1 MRNHPRHLL
10 ALLSAGLLLLTA
22 CPGTESECGNGSR
35 EGTEQCDDGNTANG
49 DGCSSSCTTEAAPVC
64 GNGEV
69 EVGEAC
75 DDGNTRNGD
84 GCQNDCSETPPGQE
98 VLAECGNG
106 IREISEACDDGNTV
120 NGDGCESTCVPT
132 RPAQDVCPGAA
143 DLPQPAAGATCTVVP
158 VPGGTTASGARL
170 YMGVVLLDGK
180 TLNGGQVLVDDKG
193 IIQCSACDCSDH
205 AAAAGAVKISCPQG
219 VISPALIN
227 AHDHIDYQKAP
238 EAGRQERYEHRHD
251 WRVGGAAH
259 DGHTRLPAGA
269 TAADLGVRW
278 AELRQVMSG
287 TTAVVSSGGR
297 PGFLRDLNSLG
308 AAQEGLAEPDV
319 NFQTFPIGDSGGEEL
334 SSGCNYRT
342 SIDTP
347 SQIPPLSAYLPHV
360 AEGISASAQNE
371 FRCLSGEGEGSQQL
385 MTPRTAIIHGI
396 GLTAADIAKMAEKGT
411 GLVWSPRSNVSLYG
425 ETAMVTTYKQ
435 LGVNIALGTDW
446 LQSGSMNILREL
458 RCANYLN
465 EVHYSRTF
473 TDEELWRMVTANA
486 ADLSETWEKLGR
498 IAPKKVADL
507 AIFKLKSYAY
517 SPHSAVINANAED
530 VVLTVRGGKP
540 LYGDKDVVA
549 ALTVGAAEPCDDL
562 LMCGTTKAVCAKS
575 ETGKTFTE
583 LSDANKSAYALFFCG
598 DSAPTNEP
606 TCEPQRTATAP
617 VAASQNGS
625 TVYTGTRR
633 LADYD
638 GDGVAN
644 AQDNCPIVFNPIRPM
659 DNSKQAD
666 TDNDGVGDACDP
678 CPLAANSTTC
688 TAPNPKDEDAD
699 GKFSPD
705 DNCPGVANADQ
716 KDSDTDGRGDV
727 CDACP
732 NANPDDK
739 VCSVSLYD
747 VKRPAPAGTLPLMG
761 YTITIPKAVVT
772 AIAGNSYFVQVPTA
786 DLTSGPDWSGA
797 YVFSSSSTAAKPAVG
812 DLIEIK
818 SAVVASYFG
827 QLQLTNVTFTK
838 LGTAPLPAPVAV
850 SPSDVNTGGS
860 RAAALESVLVEVS
873 NVVVSK
879 QEPTP
884 GSADNA
890 PTYEFVVDTRADG
903 SETQGLRVNDLM
915 YRHPMPEVG
924 TEFRRVRGILEWRN
938 GNSKVEPRSADDLL
952 LPPPP
957 LVSFGTS
964 STQFIRVNPA
974 CDPNGCSIIGPVKL
988 LVSLP
993 NAYGEDVEVTVSS
1006 SDTASL
1012 RVAQGG
1018 KVIIPKGQAS
1028 AEVKLIPVA
1037 VAGSVKLTATLG
1049 SSSKETTVRVLGTTE
1064 QPTVTA
1070 LTPGR
1075 IVTAPSNDV
1084 TLVAALD
1091 IPAPTGTTLE
1101 FEVTPPE
1108 LGTVEPTTVPVGT
1121 DTLSVPFTFKTSATP
1136 GAGPG
1141 SITARV
1147 AGSTTAVSSTIEVA
1161 ASLPQLVSITPTPV
1175 VVFQGTTQTFTVTL
1189 DGAAPGDM
1197 LVKLV
1202 AAPAT
1207 AGVAFGTVPFT
1218 VPVAAGANSA
1228 SFTFTADATG
1238 NSTGTV
1244 KASLGGKEVTADVT
1258 VRLPYP
1264 KIVSIS
1270 PTLAKVIPKA
1280 SRTFTVT
1287 LDKAAETGGFT
1298 VAFALTPAELGTV
1311 NATATIASGA
1321 KTVDVTFTAGEVD
1334 VKGRLVASNSLGAG
1348 SSAWADIE
1356 VAALPPHVVISE
1368 VSGRGPSTGSTSP
1381 DVQLDE
1387 FVELYNP
1394 SSEPVDLSGWKL
1406 QYKGAAGTTYGTSNT
1421 YTIPEGKVIPAY
1433 GYFLIA
1439 NGNFRGSVTPDAT
1452 HSINMSGS
1460 AGALRIGKPEVGTS
1474 LEDPNAVDTL
1484 VYGTPSA
1491 GFETKA
1497 APAHPAA
1504 GGSLERKA
1512 LATSTAASMATG
1524 GADAAKGNGYDS
1536 NDNSVDFVQRATRD
1550 PQSSASPTEQP

>member
-1 MRNHPRHLL
+1 
-10 ALLSAGLLLLTA
+10 
-22 CPGTESECGNGSR
+22 
-35 EGTEQCDDGNTANG
+35 
-49 DGCSSSCTTEAAPVC
+49 VC

-75 DDGNTRNGD
+75 DDGNDRDGD
-84 GCQNDCSETPPGQE
+84 GCQKNCSETPPGE
-98 VLAECGNG
+98 EILAVCGNG
-106 IREISEACDDGNTV
+106 VREISEACDDGNTA

-132 RPAQDVCPGAA
+132 RPAQDMCPGAA
-143 DLPQPAAGATCTVVP
+143 SLPQPEPGATCKVSA
-158 VPGGTTASGARL
+158 GTGTWRL

-193 IIQCSACDCSDH
+193 IIQCSSCDCSSQAE
-205 AAAAGAVKISCPQG
+205 AATATTISCPQG

-259 DGHTRLPAGA
+259 DGHTRLPAGS

-297 PGFLRDLNSLG
+297 PGFLRDLNSAG

-342 SIDTP
+342 SLDTP
-347 SQIPPLSAYLPHV
+347 SDIPPLSAYLPHV

-371 FRCLSGEGEGSQQL
+371 FRCLSGEGTGSQQL

-396 GLTAADIAKMAEKGT
+396 GLTASDIAKMAEKGT

-425 ETAMVTTYKQ
+425 ETAMITAYKQ

-465 EVHYSRTF
+465 EVHFSRTF

-540 LYGDKDVVA
+540 LYGDKAVVA
-549 ALTVGAAEPCDDL
+549 ALTAGAVDPCDDL
-562 LMCGTTKAVCAKS
+562 PMCGTLKAVCAKS
-575 ETGKTFTE
+575 ETGKTFAE
-583 LSDANKSAYALFFCG
+583 LSAANTSAYALFFCG
-598 DSAPTNEP
+598 DTAPANEP

-644 AQDNCPIVFNPIRPM
+644 AQDNCSIVFNPIRPM
-659 DNSKQAD
+659 DNGKQAD

-678 CPLAANSTTC
+678 CPLAANSTSC

-699 GKFSPD
+699 GKFSPE
-705 DNCPGVANADQ
+705 DNCPGAANADQ
-716 KDSDTDGRGDV
+716 KDTDGDGRGDA

-732 NANPDDK
+732 SANVGDTI
-739 VCSVSLYD
+739 CSASLYD
-747 VKRPAPAGTLPLMG
+747 VKRPAPTGTLPLMG
-761 YTITIPKAVVT
+761 YTITIPRAVVT

-818 SAVVASYFG
+818 SAVVANYFG

-850 SPSDVNTGGS
+850 SPSEVNTGGS

-873 NVVVSK
+873 NVFVSK

-957 LVSFGTS
+957 LASFGS
-964 STQFIRVNPA
+964 ASQQFIRVNPA
-974 CDPNGCSIIGPVKL
+974 CETDGCSLIGPAKL
-988 LVSLP
+988 MVALP
-993 NAYGEDVEVTVSS
+993 TAYAEDLEVTVTSS
-1006 SDTASL
+1006 NTANL
-1012 RVAQGG
+1012 QVAHGG
-1018 KVIIPKGQAS
+1018 KVSIPKGQTS
-1028 AEVKLIPVA
+1028 AEVKLIPLAKADGVT
-1037 VAGSVKLTATLG
+1037 LTATLG
-1049 SSSKETTVRVLGTTE
+1049 ASSKTTVVRVLAIDE
-1064 QPTVTA
+1064 VPS
-1070 LTPGR
+1070 LTKLSPDPL
-1075 IVTAPSNDV
+1075 VTAPGFDA
-1084 TLVAALD
+1084 TLTATLN
-1091 IPAPTGTTLE
+1091 IPAPAGT
-1101 FEVTPPE
+1101 
-1108 LGTVEPTTVPVGT
+1108 
-1121 DTLSVPFTFKTSATP
+1121 SVD
-1136 GAGPG
+1136 
-1141 SITARV
+1141 
-1147 AGSTTAVSSTIEVA
+1147 
-1161 ASLPQLVSITPTPV
+1161 V
-1175 VVFQGTTQTFTVTL
+1175 VV
-1189 DGAAPGDM
+1189 
-1197 LVKLV
+1197 
-1202 AAPAT
+1202 
-1207 AGVAFGTVPFT
+1207 
-1218 VPVAAGANSA
+1218 
-1228 SFTFTADATG
+1228 
-1238 NSTGTV
+1238 
-1244 KASLGGKEVTADVT
+1244 
-1258 VRLPYP
+1258 
-1264 KIVSIS
+1264 
-1270 PTLAKVIPKA
+1270 
-1280 SRTFTVT
+1280 
-1287 LDKAAETGGFT
+1287 
-1298 VAFALTPAELGTV
+1298 TPAELGTV
-1311 NATATIASGA
+1311 TPSTVGVTPDASSVSFTFVASETAATTDSGTITVKLGASEVSVPVNFTDDFPTVASLTPSTATVFHGTTQVFTVTLNKVTEGDVAVKLAVVPPTGSTAFGTVPATVVVPKGSRSATFTFTATTDATVNGTGIVRASLGTSKAEASVLVRSTYPKLASITPANPRVRPSATQDFTVALDKAAEAGGVTVAVSLEPATGVGSLGA
-1321 KTVDVTFTAGEVD
+1321 ATVFIDKDKTSGTVTFTATSSTEGASGTFRATYDGVTLTTPVTVSGLRKGLVINEVD
-1334 VKGRLVASNSLGAG
+1334 YDQPGTDTAEFMEIYNSSDAPIPLANLVLVLVNGNNSTEYLRVNLADAGSELGAG
-1348 SSAWADIE
+1348 KYLVFGTATLLSTVTDSSVLKITASADSLVQNGAPDGLAIYDT
-1356 VAALPPHVVISE
+1356 AADKLVDSLSYEGDMRSVTLNQTTTKFSLTE
-1368 VSGRGPSTGSTSP
+1368 GAGSTAT
-1381 DVQLDE
+1381 L
-1387 FVELYNP
+1387 
-1394 SSEPVDLSGWKL
+1394 VDAGAGSLSRIPNGQDSDSNADDFKL
-1406 QYKGAAGTTYGTSNT
+1406 TATTTPGAANV
-1421 YTIPEGKVIPAY
+1421 P
-1433 GYFLIA
+1433 
-1439 NGNFRGSVTPDAT
+1439 
-1452 HSINMSGS
+1452 
-1460 AGALRIGKPEVGTS
+1460 
-1474 LEDPNAVDTL
+1474 
-1484 VYGTPSA
+1484 
-1491 GFETKA
+1491 
-1497 APAHPAA
+1497 
-1504 GGSLERKA
+1504 
-1512 LATSTAASMATG
+1512 
-1524 GADAAKGNGYDS
+1524 
-1536 NDNSVDFVQRATRD
+1536 
-1550 PQSSASPTEQP
+1550 

>member
-1 MRNHPRHLL
+1 MRHHPRHLL

-49 DGCSSSCTTEAAPVC
+49 DGCSSSCTTETAQPVC

-75 DDGNTRNGD
+75 DDGNDRDGD
-84 GCQNDCSETPPGQE
+84 GCQKNCSETPPGQE
-98 VLAECGNG
+98 VLAVCGNG
-106 IREISEACDDGNTV
+106 IREISEACDDGNTN
-120 NGDGCESTCVPT
+120 NGDGCESNCVPT
-132 RPAQDVCPGAA
+132 RPAQDMCPGAA
-143 DLPQPAAGATCTVVP
+143 SLPQPEPGATCKVSA
-158 VPGGTTASGARL
+158 GTGTWRL

-193 IIQCSACDCSDH
+193 IIQCSSCDCSSH
-205 AAAAGAVKISCPQG
+205 AEAATATTISCPQG

-251 WRVGGAAH
+251 WRVGGSAH

-297 PGFLRDLNSLG
+297 PGFLRDLNSFG

-342 SIDTP
+342 SLDTP
-347 SQIPPLSAYLPHV
+347 SDIPPLSAYLPHV

-371 FRCLSGEGEGSQQL
+371 FRCLSGEGAGSQQL

-396 GLTAADIAKMAEKGT
+396 GLTAADIAKMADKGT

-540 LYGDKDVVA
+540 LYGDKSVVA
-549 ALTVGAAEPCDDL
+549 ALTVGAVDPCDDL
-562 LMCGTTKAVCAKS
+562 PMCGTTKAVCAKS
-575 ETGKTFTE
+575 ETGKTFAE
-583 LSDANKSAYALFFCG
+583 LSAANTSAYALFFCG
-598 DSAPTNEP
+598 DTAPANEP

-617 VAASQNGS
+617 VPASQNGS

-688 TAPNPKDEDAD
+688 TASNPKDEDAD

-705 DNCPGVANADQ
+705 DNCPGAANADQ
-716 KDSDTDGRGDV
+716 KDTDGDGRGDA

-747 VKRPAPAGTLPLMG
+747 VKRPAPTGTLPLMG

-818 SAVVASYFG
+818 SAVVANYFG

-850 SPSDVNTGGS
+850 SPSEVNTGGS

-873 NVVVSK
+873 NVFVSK

-915 YRHPMPEVG
+915 YRHPMPDVG

-938 GNSKVEPRSADDLL
+938 GNSKIEPRNADDL

-957 LVSFGTS
+957 LVSFGTADNKY
-964 STQFIRVNPA
+964 IRVDPA
-974 CDPNGCSIIGPVKL
+974 CDPNGCSIIGQPKL

-993 NAYGEDVEVTVSS
+993 NAYGEDVEITVTS
-1006 SDTASL
+1006 SDPASL

-1018 KVIIPKGQAS
+1018 KVIIPKGQLS

-1037 VAGSVKLTATLG
+1037 MASRVTLTATQG
-1049 SSSKETTVRVLGTTE
+1049 ASSKTTAVRVLGTTE
-1064 QPTVTA
+1064 QSTLTA

-1075 IVTAPSNDV
+1075 IVTAASQDV
-1084 TLVAALD
+1084 TLMATLD
-1091 IPAPTGTTLE
+1091 IPAPAGTTLE

-1108 LGTVEPTTVPVGT
+1108 LGTIEPTTVTAGT
-1121 DTLSVPFTFKTSATP
+1121 DTTTVYFTFKTSAAP
-1136 GAGPG
+1136 AVSVG
-1141 SITARV
+1141 SLTARV
-1147 AGSTTAVSSTIEVA
+1147 AGSSAPPVTSTIEVV
-1161 ASLPQLVSITPTPV
+1161 ASLPQLVSISPTPV
-1175 VVFQGTTQTFTVTL
+1175 VVFQGTTQPFTLMLSDV
-1189 DGAAPGDM
+1189 APGDM

-1202 AAPAT
+1202 AAPTT
-1207 AGVAFGTVPFT
+1207 AGAAFGTVPFV
-1218 VPVAAGANSA
+1218 VPVPAGAQLA
-1228 SFTFTADATG
+1228 SFTFAADATG
-1238 NSTGTV
+1238 SGTGTV
-1244 KASLGGKEVTADVT
+1244 KASLGAKEVTANVT

-1270 PTLAKVIPKA
+1270 PTQAKLIPKA
-1280 SRTFTVT
+1280 SRAFTVT
-1287 LDKAAETGGFT
+1287 LDKPAEAEGFT
-1298 VAFALTPAELGTV
+1298 VAFAVTPAELGSV
-1311 NATATIASGA
+1311 PATATILKDA
-1321 KTVDVTFTAGEVD
+1321 KTVEVTFTAGELD
-1334 VKGRLVASNSLGAG
+1334 VTGKLVASNTLGAG
-1348 SSAWADIE
+1348 SSASANIE

-1368 VSGRGPSTGSTSP
+1368 VSGRGPSTGPSP
-1381 DVQLDE
+1381 NLQEDE

-1394 SSEPVDLSGWKL
+1394 SGEPVDLSGWKL
-1406 QYKGAAGTTYGTSNT
+1406 QYKSAAGTTYGTSNT
-1421 YTIPEGKVIPAY
+1421 YTIPEGKSIPAY

-1452 HSINMSGS
+1452 HSLNMSGS
-1460 AGALRIGKPEVGTS
+1460 AGAVRIGKPEVGTS
-1474 LEDPNAVDTL
+1474 LDDPNAVDTL
-1484 VYGTPSA
+1484 GYGSNA
-1491 GFETKA
+1491 VGFETKFG
-1497 APAHPAA
+1497 PAHPAA

-1512 LATSTAASMATG
+1512 FATSTADSMAT